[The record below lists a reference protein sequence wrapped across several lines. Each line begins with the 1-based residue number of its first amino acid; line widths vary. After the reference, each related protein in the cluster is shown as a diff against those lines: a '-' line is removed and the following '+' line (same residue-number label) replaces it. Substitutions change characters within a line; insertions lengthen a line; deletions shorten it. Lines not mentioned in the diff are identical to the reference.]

1 MEFIA
6 TANGRDYYA
15 FDANNDFVRI
25 RCYNWASLLET
36 TPLKKGDKTMCMYNL
51 ALNDELVKR
60 TRQSFA
66 NEADMTAWLQRQ
78 VEALMIEYNTSQ
90 QTVRRSARAAI
101 AAMRRQSELNGNAE
115 MSLQDINTEI
125 QQARLSKKTTAQ

>member
-1 MEFIA
+1 
-6 TANGRDYYA
+6 
-15 FDANNDFVRI
+15 
-25 RCYNWASLLET
+25 
-36 TPLKKGDKTMCMYNL
+36 MCVYNL
-51 ALNDELVKR
+51 ALNDELVRR

-66 NEADMTAWLQRQ
+66 NEDDMKAWLQRQ

-90 QTVRRSARAAI
+90 QTVRRNARAAI

-125 QQARLSKKTTAQ
+125 QQVRFERKTTTQ